1 MTCPF
6 KIHVLTTFF
15 DNYHPT
21 CLKYTKLM
29 LSSKRSPSESMH
41 EIIAF
46 NLMKSQQQWESLY
59 IGRVPLNKIK
69 LQGGK

>member
-1 MTCPF
+1 
-6 KIHVLTTFF
+6 
-15 DNYHPT
+15 
-21 CLKYTKLM
+21 
-29 LSSKRSPSESMH
+29 MH